1 MNMYQL
7 VADVIVGLL
16 LSYFFT
22 VSVLSSSIHYL
33 VVCSISWFF
42 PVLIPSDNQTQNT
55 LSFPMFLEITGNIF
69 LEITVYY
76 SVLQFI
82 TLVGGL
88 NPCEKYE
95 SQLGLF
101 FPIEWTNKI
110 HVPNH
115 QPVQIT

>member
-1 MNMYQL
+1 M
-7 VADVIVGLL
+7 
-16 LSYFFT
+16 S
-22 VSVLSSSIHYL
+22 
-33 VVCSISWFF
+33 
-42 PVLIPSDNQTQNT
+42 
-55 LSFPMFLEITGNIF
+55 LEITGNMF
-69 LEITVYY
+69 LEIIVYY

-88 NPCEKYE
+88 NPSEKYE
-95 SQLGLF
+95 SQFGLF